1 MTRATGRSARSAPS
15 RGLLLGRRVLL
26 GDDLVLDLLVG
37 GARQDLLGD
46 QLVLPLVGPVVDDLL
61 RQRVADAG
69 QLLEV
74 LVARAVEVEL
84 LLHRLAGTA
93 LGLGTVA
100 LGRGLWRRA
109 APVGHWSPRP
119 THRGQQPGPYIDESG

>member
-1 MTRATGRSARSAPS
+1 MARATGRSARSAPG

-26 GDDLVLDLLVG
+26 GDDLVLDFLVG
-37 GARQDLLGD
+37 RARQDLLGD
-46 QLVLPLVGPVVDDLL
+46 QLVLPLVGTVVDDLL

-74 LVARAVEVEL
+74 LVAGAVEVEL

-93 LGLGTVA
+93 LGLGTDRKSTRLNSSHDQISYAVFC
-100 LGRGLWRRA
+100 LKKKTKTTTYL
-109 APVGHWSPRP
+109 
-119 THRGQQPGPYIDESG
+119 